1 MLQKNN
7 GDPVP
12 LSLVMQSQQDKGT
25 FTEVNDLRASLTSGI
40 FTRTFQTPTHLCL
53 LISTMKDN
61 FV

>member
-7 GDPVP
+7 GDPAP
-12 LSLVMQSQQDKGT
+12 LLLVMQSHQDKGT

-40 FTRTFQTPTHLCL
+40 FTRTFQTSTQLSL